1 MIQFESD
8 QPVAVNIATVEEA
21 LAGIKND
28 RMAGWYDLPV
38 RVNNDE
44 IEKIKTAAAKIRES
58 SECLVCI
65 GIGGSYLGHKAVI
78 DALGDDG
85 DKVKILYAGN
95 NLSSRELEKVFNQ
108 IGDADFSV
116 NVISKSGTTL
126 EPALAF
132 RFFKELLK
140 TKYDNKANE
149 HIYVTTDAGH
159 GALYDEATQEKYTK
173 FVIPDNIGGRY
184 SVLTPVGLLPMAVAG
199 IDIDRLLAGA
209 FIEHRTI
216 KEKHLSDLAAV
227 KYACSRA
234 KLLKAGFDVEVLG
247 SFEPSVATFLEW
259 WKQLFGESEGKD
271 HQGIFPAAVIY
282 TTDLHSLGQ
291 YMQDGRRNIFET
303 IITFAVGPKSD
314 FVVPRLTQDLDQLNY
329 LADKKL
335 SFINQQTQLAT
346 VEAHRAGGIPVFE
359 VNVPDYSVESFGALI
374 YFFELSCALSARLS
388 GVDPFNQPG
397 VEAYKTAM
405 FRLLGKIGY

>member
-8 QPVAVNIATVEEA
+8 QPVAVNVATVEEA
-21 LAGIKND
+21 LAGIRNNK
-28 RMAGWYDLPV
+28 MAGWYDLPAK
-38 RVNNDE
+38 VNNDE
-44 IEKIKTAAAKIRES
+44 IEKIKAVAEQIRAS
-58 SECLVCI
+58 SKYLVCI

-78 DALGDDG
+78 DALDG
-85 DKVKILYAGN
+85 DHQVKILYAGN
-95 NLSSRELEKVFNQ
+95 NLSPRELRKVFDE
-108 IGDADFSV
+108 IGDDDFSV

-132 RFFKELLK
+132 RFFKEALK
-140 TKYDNKANE
+140 KKYNDKAYKR
-149 HIYVTTDAGH
+149 IYVTTDAER
-159 GALYDEATQEKYTK
+159 GALYGETTQEKYTR

-184 SVLTPVGLLPMAVAG
+184 SVLTPVGLLPIAVAG

-209 FIEHRTI
+209 FIEHRTVG
-216 KEKHLSDLAAV
+216 ERHLSDLPAV
-227 KYACSRA
+227 KYACSRV
-234 KLLKAGFDVEVLG
+234 KLLKAGFDVEVLA
-247 SFEPSVATFLEW
+247 SFEPNTATFMEW
-259 WKQLFGESEGKD
+259 WKQLFGESEGKNQ
-271 HQGIFPAAVIY
+271 QGIFPASVTY

-303 IITFAVGPKSD
+303 IVNFTAEPESD
-314 FVVPRLTQDLDQLNY
+314 FTIPKLVQDLDQLNY

-335 SFINQQTQLAT
+335 SFVNEQARLAT
-346 VEAHRAGGIPVFE
+346 IEAHRAGGIPVFE
-359 VNVPDYSVESFGALI
+359 VIAPDYSVESFGALI
-374 YFFELSCALSARLS
+374 YFFELACALSAKLS